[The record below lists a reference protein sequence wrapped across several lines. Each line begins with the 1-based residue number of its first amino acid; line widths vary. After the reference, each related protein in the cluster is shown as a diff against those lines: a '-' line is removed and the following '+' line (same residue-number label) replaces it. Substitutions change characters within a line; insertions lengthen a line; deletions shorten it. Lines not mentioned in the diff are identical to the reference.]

1 MIKKILL
8 AIAIALPMCAV
19 AQAPKF
25 GIVNTQTII
34 EAMPEVKTAQE
45 TITAASKKY
54 EEEFKVL
61 QTEAEKKFTEY
72 QALEQ
77 DAATPQSIKER
88 RMQELQELDQ
98 RMQQFRQTATQD
110 LQRQQEQLMAPI
122 QEKVRTAINAVGAEN
137 SMTFIFENIVPIY
150 YVGTDVTD
158 ITAMVKTK
166 LGIQ

>member
-54 EEEFKVL
+54 EDEFKVL

-150 YVGTDVTD
+150 VGTDVTD
-158 ITAMVKTK
+158 ITAMVKIK

>member
-54 EEEFKVL
+54 EDEFKVL

-150 YVGTDVTD
+150 VGTDVTD